1 MAIWGVFGKPQAT
14 PFGSCE
20 EKGES
25 REREHRK
32 HNWVIGERG
41 ILDIGL
47 RSLDLSLNKKLLQTG
62 VKQIK
67 DKT

>member
-1 MAIWGVFGKPQAT
+1 MFGKPQAT

-32 HNWVIGERG
+32 HNWVIGEG
-41 ILDIGL
+41 GDLGYWVKEFGL
-47 RSLDLSLNKKLLQTG
+47 IFELETLLKTG